1 MGGEFRA
8 QGTWLGCNGVIALA
22 VLSGLALAV
31 VLIAAFR
38 LNAHTGG
45 VETARRLTDSRDA

>member
-22 VLSGLALAV
+22 VLSGLALAM
-31 VLIAAFR
+31 VLIGAFR
-38 LNAHTGG
+38 LTAHTGG